1 MTELTTHLE
10 EYLRLRRALG
20 FELEYPGQSLPKFI
34 DFIEAAGSET
44 LTAELAIAWASQP
57 QGVQPLHWA
66 HRLSAVRGFARYLQT
81 IDPATEVPARDVFGA
96 RQQRQA
102 PYLWSDVDIRR
113 LVEAAHLIQPELA
126 AASCEA
132 LFGLLAASGM
142 RISEALDLEFSDVN
156 LADGVVH
163 IRDGK
168 FCRARLV
175 PIHASTVA
183 ALGTY
188 AKRREELCPTPRPN
202 AFFVSSVG
210 KALHAG
216 SVRSAFNQITSE
228 LGLRTAEVRPRIHD
242 LRHTFAVRTLIN
254 WYRSG
259 ADVDAM
265 MPLLSTY
272 LGHINGTS
280 GTQSCS

>member
-175 PIHASTVA
+175 PIRREHGCRLGDLCETPRGTVSDTEAECLLRLECRKGASRRQRAERVQSDHLRTGTA
-183 ALGTY
+183 HRGGAASHPRLEALGG
-188 AKRREELCPTPRPN
+188 RRDYVPCRVFRL
-202 AFFVSSVG
+202 VG
-210 KALHAG
+210 AVPAL
-216 SVRSAFNQITSE
+216 V
-228 LGLRTAEVRPRIHD
+228 
-242 LRHTFAVRTLIN
+242 
-254 WYRSG
+254 
-259 ADVDAM
+259 
-265 MPLLSTY
+265 LST
-272 LGHINGTS
+272 
-280 GTQSCS
+280 